1 MHARLRRLYWI
12 VLVVNRR
19 SRTCKIV
26 DLVDLYIE
34 RECDIVPDQLEVRVT
49 NQMLN
54 VTARSSK
61 KVIDAEDDCP
71 LRQQTL
77 TQVRTEETSTAGN
90 QHACF

>member
-12 VLVVNRR
+12 VLVVDRR

-26 DLVDLYIE
+26 DLIDLHIE
-34 RECDIVPDQLEVRVT
+34 REGDVVPDQFQVRMT
-49 NQMLN
+49 NQMLD
-54 VTARSSK
+54 VASRSSK

-77 TQVRTEETSTAGN
+77 TQVRTEETCTAGN
-90 QHACF
+90 QHARF